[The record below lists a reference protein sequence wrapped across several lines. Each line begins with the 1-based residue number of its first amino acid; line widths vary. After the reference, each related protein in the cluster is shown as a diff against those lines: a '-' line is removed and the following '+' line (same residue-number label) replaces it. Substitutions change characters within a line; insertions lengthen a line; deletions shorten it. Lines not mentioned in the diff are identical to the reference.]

1 MKFNWRVALIRIP
14 INGLVLALTA
24 LVLPSMHMERG
35 LLSFLVVGAVFGL
48 LNAVLRPV
56 LQFFTLPL
64 IFATSGL
71 IIILINAI
79 LLWVLELLLPD
90 LILFDNIVVIFLAAL
105 IVGLLVLIV
114 ESLFGVTPPIL
125 DRTLI
130 EANRSQE

>member
-24 LVLPSMHMERG
+24 LILPSMHMERG
-35 LLSFLVVGAVFGL
+35 IMSFLIVGLVFGI

-71 IIILINAI
+71 IIILINAM
-79 LLWVLELLLPD
+79 LLWVLEWLLPE
-90 LILFDNIVVIFLAAL
+90 LVWFDNLMVVLFAAL
-105 IVGLLVLIV
+105 IVGLLVLIL
-114 ESLFGVTPPIL
+114 ESLFGVTPPSSTA
-125 DRTLI
+125 R
-130 EANRSQE
+130 